1 MSRRKLRPDSGRR
14 SISGSVFIN
23 CPFESSYKPMFD
35 AIVFAVIALNFDA
48 RSALARDTG
57 TEERLRKIVRMIG
70 ESRFGIHDLSFMRVD
85 PKTRLP
91 RYNMAFELALFL
103 GCCKYG
109 GRRHTTKSCL
119 ILDRQRCRYRKSLT
133 DLSGPDIQA
142 HAGKPLKAIAIVR
155 DWLATESGLS
165 QLAGGRFVVE
175 QYGRSEGNSPG
186 SVKK

>member
-1 MSRRKLRPDSGRR
+1 
-14 SISGSVFIN
+14 
-23 CPFESSYKPMFD
+23 MFD

-48 RSALARDTG
+48 RSALERDTG

-85 PKTRLP
+85 RKTRLP
-91 RYNMAFELALFL
+91 RYNMAFELGLFL
-103 GCCKYG
+103 GCCEYG

-119 ILDRQRCRYRKSLT
+119 ILDRQRYRYRKSLS
-133 DLSGPDIQA
+133 DLSGRDIQA

-175 QYGRSEGNSPG
+175 QYRRFRRQLPRLCQKMKRQVTALTFGDYCEMVRVWLSMDA
-186 SVKK
+186 